1 MGFAPRKYLHYSE
14 GAFANKTLP
23 TVTNRRISHAL
34 MEGHSSLPVLYGVS
48 MVSGLIVGFV
58 TNNHLVGVIGPNR
71 MFGPGAIYT
80 NIQWFWLIGALL
92 PVAFYVIIRVFP
104 RSKLRFLNAPV

>member
-34 MEGHSSLPVLYGVS
+34 MEGHSSRPVLYGVS
-48 MVSGLIVGFV
+48 MVSG
-58 TNNHLVGVIGPNR
+58 
-71 MFGPGAIYT
+71 
-80 NIQWFWLIGALL
+80 
-92 PVAFYVIIRVFP
+92 
-104 RSKLRFLNAPV
+104 

>member
-1 MGFAPRKYLHYSE
+1 MTRRKRLLTDI
-14 GAFANKTLP
+14 ANSDQPAHFTCPNGRTFFSSSIVWGECSLW
-23 TVTNRRISHAL
+23 L
-34 MEGHSSLPVLYGVS
+34 M
-48 MVSGLIVGFV
+48 VGFV

-80 NIQWFWLIGALL
+80 NVQWFWLIGALL
-92 PVAFYVIIRVFP
+92 PVVFYVIIRVFP